1 MSRRPWLTPRKPLP
15 LQLASAEAQHRAA
28 EALEEANRRENLR
41 DAKNIPWVV
50 AGEGTSG
57 ERWRV
62 TNNSGGRDS
71 GSTAT

>member
-15 LQLASAEAQHRAA
+15 LQLAFAEAQHRAA
-28 EALEEANRRENLR
+28 EALEEASRRENLR

-50 AGEGTSG
+50 AREGTGG

-71 GSTAT
+71 GSIAT